1 MDYGKYK
8 PMKEKKIPTWEE
20 LLASLNACNEHP
32 ADTAWDA
39 YRYLNAHLDEMS
51 SEEARSLLA
60 CAMKIQLPRPS
71 LLHSCLLSVA
81 LRMAEAFPDFKL
93 LNFLILWGFDVNLR
107 DEDRQQQVGKDGR
120 TFLSLEDKTE
130 RAVRKYLTLHPAECP
145 LQPVKEL
152 PMIATPIIGY
162 VHSYD
167 AGNDYYH
174 IYDNQSRHFVAVS
187 PLQRPQIG
195 DFVWFSPIIP
205 RESKF
210 KSAIVIKSEDPRAGL
225 GTFGLVE
232 AEVTVVNRKESYIG
246 YRLLSFPPATTE
258 GEYAK
263 EGYASLRL
271 VVDTNGKPA
280 SNTLRK
286 GQRVKMLL
294 YLTRGKDALKHNH
307 IEKIL
312 VSQ

>member
-1 MDYGKYK
+1 
-8 PMKEKKIPTWEE
+8 MKEKKIPTWEE
-20 LLASLNACNEHP
+20 LLASLNACNSHP

-39 YRYLNAHLDEMS
+39 YRYLSAHLGEMS

-60 CAMKIQLPRPS
+60 CAMKIPLPRPS
-71 LLHSCLLSVA
+71 MLHSCLLSVA
-81 LRMAEAFPDFKL
+81 LRMTESFPDFKL
-93 LNFLILWGFDVNLR
+93 LKFLVLWGYDVNLR
-107 DEDRQQQVGKDGR
+107 SEDRQQQVGSDGR
-120 TFLSLEDKTE
+120 TFISLEDKTE

-152 PMIATPIIGY
+152 PMIAQPVIGY

-174 IYDNQSRHFVAVS
+174 IYDNLSRHFVAIS
-187 PLQRPQIG
+187 PLQKPQIG

-205 RESKF
+205 RGSKF
-210 KSAIVIKSEDPRAGL
+210 KSAIVIKSEDPRAGQE
-225 GTFGLVE
+225 TFGMTE
-232 AEVTVVNRKESYIG
+232 AEVTQINRKDGYMG
-246 YRLLSFPPATTE
+246 YRLLSFPPATSE

-271 VVDTNGKPA
+271 VVDMNGKPA
-280 SNTLRK
+280 SNALRK

>member
-1 MDYGKYK
+1 MRK
-8 PMKEKKIPTWEE
+8 KEKKIPTWEE
-20 LLASLNACNEHP
+20 LLASLNNCQEHP
-32 ADTAWDA
+32 ADAAWDA
-39 YRYLNAHLDEMS
+39 YRYLNAHLGELS
-51 SEEARSLLA
+51 SEETRSLLA
-60 CAMKIQLPRPS
+60 CVMKIPLPRPS

-93 LNFLILWGFDVNLR
+93 LNFLILWGYDTNLR
-107 DEDRQQQVGKDGR
+107 PEDRQQQVGKDGR
-120 TFLSLEDKTE
+120 TFMSLEDRTE
-130 RAVRKYLTLHPAECP
+130 RTVRKYLTQHPAECP

-152 PMIATPIIGY
+152 PMIATPVIGY

-174 IYDNQSRHFVAVS
+174 IYDNLSRHFVAVS
-187 PLQRPQIG
+187 PQLKPQIG
-195 DFVWFSPIIP
+195 DFVWFAPIIP

-210 KSAIVIKSEDPRAGL
+210 KAAIVIKSEEPRAGQE
-225 GTFGLVE
+225 TFGLVE
-232 AEVTVVNRKESYIG
+232 AEVTVVNRKESYLG
-246 YRLLSFPPATTE
+246 YRLLTFPQDTTE

-271 VVDTNGKPA
+271 VTDRDGKPA
-280 SNTLRK
+280 SNALRK

-312 VSQ
+312 ASQ

>member
-1 MDYGKYK
+1 
-8 PMKEKKIPTWEE
+8 MKEKKIPTWEE
-20 LLASLNACNEHP
+20 LLASLNACNSHP

-39 YRYLNAHLDEMS
+39 YRYLSAHLGEMS

-60 CAMKIQLPRPS
+60 CAMKIPLPRPS

-81 LRMAEAFPDFKL
+81 LRMAESFPDFKL
-93 LNFLILWGFDVNLR
+93 LKFLVLWGYDVNLR
-107 DEDRQQQVGKDGR
+107 NEDRQQQVGSDGR
-120 TFLSLEDKTE
+120 TFISLEDKTE
-130 RAVRKYLTLHPAECP
+130 RAVRKYLTLHPSECP

-152 PMIATPIIGY
+152 PMIAQPVIGY

-174 IYDNQSRHFVAVS
+174 IYDNLSRHFVAIS

-205 RESKF
+205 RGSKF
-210 KSAIVIKSEDPRAGL
+210 KSAIVIKSEDPRAGQE
-225 GTFGLVE
+225 TFGMTE
-232 AEVTVVNRKESYIG
+232 AEVTQINRKEGYMG
-246 YRLLSFPPATTE
+246 YRLLSFPPATSE

-263 EGYASLRL
+263 EGYASLKL
-271 VVDTNGKPA
+271 VVDKNGKPA
-280 SNTLRK
+280 SNALRK
-286 GQRVKMLL
+286 GQRVQMLL

>member
-1 MDYGKYK
+1 
-8 PMKEKKIPTWEE
+8 MKEKKIPTWDE
-20 LLASLNACNEHP
+20 LLASLNACQDHP

-39 YRYLNAHLDEMS
+39 YRYLNAHLGELS

-60 CAMKIQLPRPS
+60 CIMKIPLPRPS

-81 LRMAEAFPDFKL
+81 LRMADAYPDFKL
-93 LNFLILWGFDVNLR
+93 LNFLVLWGYDVNLR
-107 DEDRQQQVGKDGR
+107 SEDRQQQVGKDGH
-120 TFLSLEDKTE
+120 TYLSLEDKAE
-130 RAVRKYLTLHPAECP
+130 RTVRKYLTLHPAECP

-174 IYDNQSRHFVAVS
+174 IYDNLSRHFVAIS
-187 PLQRPQIG
+187 PQQRPQIG

-210 KSAIVIKSEDPRAGL
+210 KSAIVIRPEDPHAGQE
-225 GTFGLVE
+225 TFGLTE
-232 AEVTVVNRKESYIG
+232 AEVTQINCKEGYIG
-246 YRLLSFPPATTE
+246 YRLLGFPPATAE
-258 GEYAK
+258 GEYSK
-263 EGYASLRL
+263 DGYASLRL
-271 VVDTNGKPA
+271 VVDVNGKPA
-280 SNTLRK
+280 SGSLRK
-286 GQRVKMLL
+286 GQRVRMLL

>member
-1 MDYGKYK
+1 
-8 PMKEKKIPTWEE
+8 MKEKKIPTWDE
-20 LLASLNACNEHP
+20 LLASLNACQDHP

-39 YRYLNAHLDEMS
+39 YRYLNAHLGELS

-60 CAMKIQLPRPS
+60 CIMKIPLPRPS

-81 LRMAEAFPDFKL
+81 LRMADAYPDFKL
-93 LNFLILWGFDVNLR
+93 LNFLVLWGYDVNLR
-107 DEDRQQQVGKDGR
+107 GEDRQQQVGKDGR
-120 TFLSLEDKTE
+120 AYLSLEDKAE

-167 AGNDYYH
+167 AGNDYFH
-174 IYDNQSRHFVAVS
+174 IYDNLSRHFVAIS
-187 PLQRPQIG
+187 PQQRPQIG

-210 KSAIVIKSEDPRAGL
+210 KSAIVIRPEDPRAGQE
-225 GTFGLVE
+225 TFGLTE
-232 AEVTVVNRKESYIG
+232 AEVTQINRKEGYIG
-246 YRLLSFPPATTE
+246 YRLLGFPPATAE
-258 GEYAK
+258 GEYSND
-263 EGYASLRL
+263 GYASLRL
-271 VVDTNGKPA
+271 VVDVNGKPA
-280 SNTLRK
+280 SGSLRK
-286 GQRVKMLL
+286 GQRVRMLL

>member
-1 MDYGKYK
+1 MV
-8 PMKEKKIPTWEE
+8 KIPTWDE
-20 LLASLNACNEHP
+20 LIASLNACHDHP
-32 ADTAWDA
+32 ANTAWDA
-39 YRYLNAHLDEMS
+39 YRYLNAHLGELS

-60 CAMKIQLPRPS
+60 CIMKIPLPRPS

-81 LRMAEAFPDFKL
+81 LRMAEAFTDFKL
-93 LNFLILWGFDVNLR
+93 LNFLVLWGYDVNLR
-107 DEDRQQQVGKDGR
+107 AEDRQQQVGNDGR
-120 TFLSLEDKTE
+120 TFISLEDRTE
-130 RAVRKYLTLHPAECP
+130 RTVRKYLTLHPAECP

-152 PMIATPIIGY
+152 PMVAMPVIGY

-174 IYDNQSRHFVAVS
+174 IYDNLSRHFVAIS
-187 PLQRPQIG
+187 PQQRPQIG

-205 RESKF
+205 RGSKF
-210 KSAIVIKSEDPRAGL
+210 KSAVVIKQEDPRAGQA
-225 GTFGLVE
+225 TFGLTE
-232 AEVTVVNRKESYIG
+232 AEVTQINRKEGYIG
-246 YRLLSFPPATTE
+246 YRLLSSPPATTE

-263 EGYASLRL
+263 DGYASLKL
-271 VVDTNGKPA
+271 AVDMDGKPV
-280 SNTLRK
+280 SDTLRK
-286 GQRVKMLL
+286 GQRVQLLL

>member
-39 YRYLNAHLDEMS
+39 YRYLNAHLGEMS

-107 DEDRQQQVGKDGR
+107 SEDRQQQVGKDGR

-286 GQRVKMLL
+286 GQRVRMLL

>member
-1 MDYGKYK
+1 
-8 PMKEKKIPTWEE
+8 MKEKKIPTWDE
-20 LLASLNACNEHP
+20 LLASLNACQDHP

-39 YRYLNAHLDEMS
+39 YRYLNAHLGELS

-60 CAMKIQLPRPS
+60 CIMKIPLPRPS

-81 LRMAEAFPDFKL
+81 LRMADAYPDFKL
-93 LNFLILWGFDVNLR
+93 LNFLVLWGYDVNLR
-107 DEDRQQQVGKDGR
+107 GEDRQQQVGKDGR
-120 TFLSLEDKTE
+120 AYLSLEDKAE

-174 IYDNQSRHFVAVS
+174 IYDNLSRHFVAIS
-187 PLQRPQIG
+187 PQQRPQIG

-205 RESKF
+205 RGSKF
-210 KSAIVIKSEDPRAGL
+210 KSAIVIRPEDPRAGQE
-225 GTFGLVE
+225 TFGLTE
-232 AEVTVVNRKESYIG
+232 AEVTQINRKEGYIG
-246 YRLLSFPPATTE
+246 YRLLGFPPATAE
-258 GEYAK
+258 GEYSK
-263 EGYASLRL
+263 DGYASLRL
-271 VVDTNGKPA
+271 VVDVHGKPV
-280 SNTLRK
+280 SGSLRK
-286 GQRVKMLL
+286 GERVRMLL

>member
-1 MDYGKYK
+1 
-8 PMKEKKIPTWEE
+8 MKEKKIPTWDE
-20 LLASLNACNEHP
+20 LLASLNACQDHP

-39 YRYLNAHLDEMS
+39 YRYLNAHLGELS

-60 CAMKIQLPRPS
+60 CIMKIPLPRPS

-81 LRMAEAFPDFKL
+81 LRMADAYPDFKL
-93 LNFLILWGFDVNLR
+93 LNFLVLWGYDVNLR
-107 DEDRQQQVGKDGR
+107 GEDRQQQVGKDGR
-120 TFLSLEDKTE
+120 AYLSLEDKAE

-174 IYDNQSRHFVAVS
+174 IYDNLSRHFVAIS
-187 PLQRPQIG
+187 PQQRPQIG
-195 DFVWFSPIIP
+195 DFVWFSPVIP
-205 RESKF
+205 RGSKF
-210 KSAIVIKSEDPRAGL
+210 KSAIVIRPEDPRAGQE
-225 GTFGLVE
+225 TFGLTE
-232 AEVTVVNRKESYIG
+232 AEVTQINRKEGYIG
-246 YRLLSFPPATTE
+246 YRLLGFPPATAE
-258 GEYAK
+258 GEYSK
-263 EGYASLRL
+263 DGYASLRL
-271 VVDTNGKPA
+271 VVDANGKPA
-280 SNTLRK
+280 SGSLRK
-286 GQRVKMLL
+286 GQRVRMLL

>member
-1 MDYGKYK
+1 
-8 PMKEKKIPTWEE
+8 MKEKKIPTWDE
-20 LLASLNACNEHP
+20 LLASLNACQDHP

-39 YRYLNAHLDEMS
+39 YRYLNAHLGELS

-60 CAMKIQLPRPS
+60 CIMKIQLPRPS

-81 LRMAEAFPDFKL
+81 LRMADAYPDFKL
-93 LNFLILWGFDVNLR
+93 LNFLVLWGYDVNLR
-107 DEDRQQQVGKDGR
+107 GEDRQQQVGKDGH
-120 TFLSLEDKTE
+120 TYLSLEDKAE

-152 PMIATPIIGY
+152 PMIATPVIGY

-174 IYDNQSRHFVAVS
+174 IYDNLSRHFVAIS
-187 PLQRPQIG
+187 PQQRPQIG

-210 KSAIVIKSEDPRAGL
+210 KSAIVIRPEDPRAGQE
-225 GTFGLVE
+225 TFGLTE
-232 AEVTVVNRKESYIG
+232 AEVTQINRKEGYIG
-246 YRLLSFPPATTE
+246 YRLLGFPPATAE
-258 GEYAK
+258 GEYSK
-263 EGYASLRL
+263 DGYASLRL
-271 VVDTNGKPA
+271 VVDVNGKPA
-280 SNTLRK
+280 SGSLRK
-286 GQRVKMLL
+286 GQRVRMLL